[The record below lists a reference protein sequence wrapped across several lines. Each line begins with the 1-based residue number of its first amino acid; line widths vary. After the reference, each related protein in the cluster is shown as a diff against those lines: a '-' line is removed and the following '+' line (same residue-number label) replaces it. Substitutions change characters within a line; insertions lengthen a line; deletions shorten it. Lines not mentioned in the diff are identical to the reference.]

1 MEELREEIIELRS
14 RIDGLQI
21 VLSAALNMLP
31 EGDVLKRLAL
41 LEETARKTNMQSAT
55 IETIRRF
62 RETWQ
67 R

>member
-41 LEETARKTNMQSAT
+41 LEETARKTNMQSGT